1 MDSNARTDMTTDG
14 FGQRRQQEQSLSDP
28 VGERRAVQF
37 HIFTEADPCLAV
49 QRDVV
54 AVFRHDDMGD
64 QSRPRA
70 PALDRQRGHWRLDD
84 GLAGS
89 AAQLGA
95 KMPND
100 FEAGRDIFQHITLVL
115 PDAAEHGA
123 AAAWANADRIVGD
136 DFTRKML
143 G

>member
-1 MDSNARTDMTTDG
+1 MTTDG
-14 FGQRRQQEQSLSDP
+14 FGKRRQQEQRLSYP
-28 VGERRAVQF
+28 VGECRAVQF
-37 HIFTEADPCLAV
+37 HPFTEADPRLAV
-49 QRDVV
+49 QWDVV

-70 PALDRQRGHWRLDD
+70 PALDRQRGHRRLDNR
-84 GLAGS
+84 LARP

-100 FEAGRDIFQHITLVL
+100 LEAGWDVFQHITLVL

-123 AAAWANADRIVGD
+123 AAARANPDWVVGD
-136 DFTRKML
+136 DFT